1 MLKIGIFQGRLSP
14 IVDGKIQAFPR
25 QCWEAEFALAKECG
39 FELMEW
45 VLDTGS
51 LLVNPIMSSA
61 GRSKILGLSRQTG
74 IHVSAVCVDNFLD
87 FPVWENCDLGDE
99 WTPRRLLEELIGAS
113 PAIGVEHI
121 EIPLIE
127 KSSIESPKH
136 EESAVALLNE
146 IAPLCEMHRVNV
158 LLETSLSPRRVASFL
173 EKLSSKRILLNFDLG
188 NSAYWK
194 FNPREELLLYG
205 GQIGNIHIKDC
216 TPEKYSVPLGT
227 GNVDFPLIF
236 RLLKEKGYRGDFILQ
251 TARNADDHIGAAKRF
266 LEFTRFYVDKLRG

>member
-25 QCWEAEFALAKECG
+25 QGWEAEFAVAKECG

-45 VLDTGS
+45 VLDSGS

-61 GRSKILGLSRQTG
+61 GRARILDLSRQTE

-99 WTPRRLLEELIGAS
+99 WTPRRLLEKLTGACA
-113 PAIGVEHI
+113 AIGVEHI
-121 EIPLIE
+121 EIPLIG
-127 KSSIESPKH
+127 KSSIESPEHK
-136 EESAVALLNE
+136 ESAVALLNE
-146 IAPLCEMHRVNV
+146 IAPLCEMHGVNV
-158 LLETSLSPRRVASFL
+158 LLETSLPPSGVASLL
-173 EKLSSKRILLNFDLG
+173 EKLGSKRILLNYDLG

-194 FNPREELLLYG
+194 FNPREELLLYS

-236 RLLKEKGYRGDFILQ
+236 QLLKETGYRGDFILQ
-251 TARNADDHIGAAKRF
+251 TARSADDHIGTAKRF
-266 LEFTRFYVDKLRG
+266 LEFTQFYVDKLKV